1 MEDREEG
8 SVVRSKEFYIRG
20 EVRGEALTHKCIS
33 AHFLV
38 RAGSM
43 HMFLCVLTCVCV
55 CVCVCLRERERN
67 FGGLGWGDIEM
78 DRDDILATFSKIVHL
93 TGL

>member
-55 CVCVCLRERERN
+55 CVCVCVSERERKKLW
-67 FGGLGWGDIEM
+67 GLGVGGY
-78 DRDDILATFSKIVHL
+78 RN
-93 TGL
+93 GPR